1 MHFLEYGGSGG
12 GGRGRRREGRG
23 GGRGRGREYIVWR
36 KGRGGRQRGE
46 GGRERG
52 GRGGKEGEGEGSHT
66 PRLTCLREERFEN
79 EAKRGPQ

>member
-1 MHFLEYGGSGG
+1 MHFLEYARKW
-12 GGRGRRREGRG
+12 GRGKREGE
-23 GGRGRGREYIVWR
+23 GREGGCR
-36 KGRGGRQRGE
+36 KGRGGRQRRE

-52 GRGGKEGEGEGSHT
+52 GRGGKKGEGEGSHT